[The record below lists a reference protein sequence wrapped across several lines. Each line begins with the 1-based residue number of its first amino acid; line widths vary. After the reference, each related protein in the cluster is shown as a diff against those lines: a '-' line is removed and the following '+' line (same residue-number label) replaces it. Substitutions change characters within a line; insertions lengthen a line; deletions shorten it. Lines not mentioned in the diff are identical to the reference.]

1 MDPQKRNDIQFL
13 LSYVRTARAEG
24 WGSAEE
30 KLLRLLDGSNE
41 QSDALTVDEMV
52 EIVRSWVKL
61 EAGVPEGAFKSE
73 EWEQKHEPN
82 LRALFVEKL
91 NSKNNVH

>member
-1 MDPQKRNDIQFL
+1 MDLQKRKDLQFL
-13 LSYVRTARAEG
+13 LSYVQTTRAEG

-41 QSDALTVDEMV
+41 QSDQLTVDEMV

-61 EAGVPEGAFKSE
+61 EAGVPEREFKSE
-73 EWEQKHEPN
+73 EWKQKHEPN

>member
-1 MDPQKRNDIQFL
+1 MDLQKRKDLQFL

-30 KLLRLLDGSNE
+30 KLLRLLDGSDE
-41 QSDALTVDEMV
+41 QSSPLTIDEIV
-52 EIVRSWVKL
+52 ETVRSWVKL
-61 EAGVPEGAFKSE
+61 EAGVPEREFKSE
-73 EWEQKHEPN
+73 EWKKKHEPN

-91 NSKNNVH
+91 NNKNNVH